1 MHVWFNNFI
10 DNPLMSHFTPFG
22 WMNIYSAF
30 INFKDEQCSHH
41 SPGHIAYYGQKTD
54 TNSFWYTNS
63 IFLQVAVERC
73 DKQSPQREESLNVYG
88 KWCCL
93 QQILRNL
100 GGCQFY
106 LLRTHFHDHTYH
118 SLSSDSRTLAY
129 YYSLCLL

>member
-1 MHVWFNNFI
+1 MHVWFNDFI

-30 INFKDEQCSHH
+30 INFRDEQCSHH

-54 TNSFWYTNS
+54 TNSFWYTTS
-63 IFLQVAVERC
+63 IFLQVAIERC

-88 KWCCL
+88 KWL

-106 LLRTHFHDHTYH
+106 LLRTHFHDHTH
-118 SLSSDSRTLAY
+118 HLLSSDRRTLAY